1 MRIQHRSLF
10 KPRGKG
16 GYRITNQAKADAAE
30 MYIYDEISWWGVSAE
45 SVVNDLKEI
54 EAATINLHLNSPGGA
69 VFEGLTIYNALKN
82 HPAKI
87 IVHIDGLAA
96 SIASIIAMVGQE
108 IVMAENAFL
117 MIHEPW
123 SFVVGGATEMRQ
135 EADLL
140 DKIGG
145 QLVQT
150 YVDRSGATEDQVQ
163 DWMGAET
170 WFTAQEA
177 MDAGFIDRIDPN
189 QAAQARM
196 TFDLSAYA
204 HVPDTLQGA
213 TPSPTERDIEKA
225 LREVGLS
232 RTEAKKLVAEGWQAG
247 QRDAEPPAPKAPEPP
262 RDATPEP
269 VKDAVAALLAETDIF
284 LSTTATPHV
293 GGHA

>member
-1 MRIQHRSLF
+1 
-10 KPRGKG
+10 
-16 GYRITNQAKADAAE
+16 
-30 MYIYDEISWWGVSAE
+30 
-45 SVVNDLKEI
+45 
-54 EAATINLHLNSPGGA
+54 
-69 VFEGLTIYNALKN
+69 LTIYNALKN

-87 IVHIDGLAA
+87 VVHIDGLAA
-96 SIASIIAMVGQE
+96 SIASIIAMAGQE

-123 SFVVGGATEMRQ
+123 SMVIGGAADLRH

-140 DKIGG
+140 DKVGG

-150 YVDRSGATEDQVQ
+150 YVDRSGATEEQVQ

-177 MDAGFIDRIDPN
+177 LDAGLCDRIDPN
-189 QAAQARM
+189 QVAQARI
-196 TFDLSAYA
+196 TFDLSAFA
-204 HVPDTLQGA
+204 HVPEVLLGA
-213 TPSPTERDIEKA
+213 TQAPTERDIEKA

-293 GGHA
+293 GGQA